1 MRDENTNSAD
11 FAFERARGLVW
22 VCDVAR
28 STSILNDDALVD
40 ALEEFLPR
48 LYWTALQ
55 AVDAAGGIFVKWTG
69 DGFLAWFE
77 TELERTLGKQAQ
89 AIFTAAWHLT
99 FLINVTS
106 LGVRAQKK
114 MRLRHAVSYE
124 PDALLMRIKS
134 GDGHVAHDLLGRG
147 VVHAFRMSSIDCS

>member
-1 MRDENTNSAD
+1 MQIVSDMLDETASNVD
-11 FAFERARGLVW
+11 FAFARARGVVW

-28 STSILNDDALVD
+28 STSVLNDDASVD

-55 AVDAAGGIFVKWTG
+55 AVHAAGGVFVKWTG

-89 AIFTAAWHLT
+89 AIFTTAWHLT

-106 LGVRAQKK
+106 LGVRVPKR
-114 MRLRHAVSYE
+114 MR
-124 PDALLMRIKS
+124 
-134 GDGHVAHDLLGRG
+134 
-147 VVHAFRMSSIDCS
+147 